1 VRFRIAAAAACISV
15 LLTVEALAA
24 QPVFVSDC
32 IHGRVR
38 PTEVVL
44 FCGDAGAYVMDIHWR
59 HWGGSIAV
67 GSGVYTEK
75 TCVPDCATGGVR
87 RRHATLWLGD
97 VGRCPRQGS
106 KRYYRRVKVSGV
118 HLRFARLC
126 P

>member
-1 VRFRIAAAAACISV
+1 MRWWVATVAASV
-15 LLTVEALAA
+15 SLLFGVEALAA
-24 QPVFVSDC
+24 RPVYVSDC

-38 PTEVVL
+38 PSEVV
-44 FCGDAGAYVMDIHWR
+44 FYCGDAGAYMLNIRWR
-59 HWGGSIAV
+59 RWGGSIAI

-97 VGRCPRQGS
+97 VGRCPGQGS
-106 KRYYRRVKVSGV
+106 KRFYRRAKVSGV
-118 HLRFARLC
+118 RQKFPTMC